1 MSTVSPWDTK
11 GLYSK
16 QEGLFEKSL
25 IIFKLSE
32 TQVNTTLQFTANA
45 MVRIAQTVPKSLITV
60 FKLSSLI
67 HQLTKHT
74 IFSLSLPKLIMI
86 HAQTASFCSSSKS

>member
-1 MSTVSPWDTK
+1 MSPVPPWDRK

-32 TQVNTTLQFTANA
+32 AQVITTLQFIANA
-45 MVRIAQTVPKSLITV
+45 MVRIAQTVPQSLITV
-60 FKLSSLI
+60 FRLGSLI

-74 IFSLSLPKLIMI
+74 IFNLFLPNV
-86 HAQTASFCSSSKS
+86 S